1 MRGVAV
7 TVVGGGIPSGEAM
20 NADVVSTVGSD
31 DIGSEDGQ
39 AASTTATE
47 PDDSFRCGDNSSQN
61 RSKRRR
67 ISPPSSQQKEAA
79 IMTTSDKAILLAHAT
94 RYKKEALEKR
104 ISNGKKRALEKRKMA
119 AGKAAVES
127 PWLQWQRA
135 SSDEDSFSLA
145 DSSSYEEMDYDDS
158 DAALCV
164 ALLAGAVDAI
174 PSSIPVVSTDEEM
187 GDTDSDAATSGD
199 SITGSTADLD
209 DGGAGGDDDVDDT
222 SLSEDLSENVEGA
235 GDALDDG
242 WNCGRRTMRNSKSDA
257 RCNTCRMFRS
267 DRRGGGTA
275 AMATATSTTS
285 SADLSIGDV
294 DHLLIDRLKAAL
306 AERNLATYGDI
317 HAMRNRLRRFIER
330 QDGGAD

>member
-145 DSSSYEEMDYDDS
+145 DESSSDEEMDYDDS

-275 AMATATSTTS
+275 AMATATSTICS
-285 SADLSIGDV
+285 SIGSRPHWPNETLPRTEIFMPCAIVCV
-294 DHLLIDRLKAAL
+294 DSLSAKM
-306 AERNLATYGDI
+306 GVP
-317 HAMRNRLRRFIER
+317 IEILVM
-330 QDGGAD
+330 